1 MDELILDDMLKNGP
15 KPEGEGQWA
24 SRERGS
30 AAVLAG
36 ADKLREVVISQ
47 GWEHHYALCYGD
59 IVQELLDICR
69 ILDIEPV
76 VVQ

>member
-36 ADKLREVVISQ
+36 ADKLREVVKHMD
-47 GWEHHYALCYGD
+47 GGMNFY
-59 IVQELLDICR
+59 
-69 ILDIEPV
+69 
-76 VVQ
+76 

>member
-1 MDELILDDMLKNGP
+1 MKNYYMGELILDDMLKNGQ

-36 ADKLREVVISQ
+36 ADKLREVVKHMDREMIF
-47 GWEHHYALCYGD
+47 Y
-59 IVQELLDICR
+59 
-69 ILDIEPV
+69 
-76 VVQ
+76 